1 MGARGCFVAVAT
13 TMLAFFIAPPAP
25 AQTAHR
31 EVIVHLNA
39 TPDVTLERE
48 DDGDWTEVCFAPC
61 DMPFSARKRYRVGGG
76 IRDSDPFWL
85 RQTQP
90 GLAIVDVDSRSRG
103 LHAFGDV
110 LIGVGSALTFGG
122 LLAAGM
128 GAATA
133 NCSSGP
139 TRDSCGAGH
148 LVAPGLGVAAL
159 GVVAIVVGVDLAIV
173 NNASRVYREPKAEA
187 SRDARNRSQAMLFD
201 LSQRQEDAWA
211 APSTTVAA
219 PIFTYRF

>member
-1 MGARGCFVAVAT
+1 MVARRCYVAAATSMVA
-13 TMLAFFIAPPAP
+13 LFIAPPAP

-31 EVIVHLNA
+31 EVVVHLNA

-48 DDGDWTEVCFAPC
+48 DDGDWTEVCVAPC

-76 IRDSDPFWL
+76 IRDSEPFWL

-90 GLAIVDVDSRSRG
+90 GLAIVDVESRSRG

-110 LIGVGSALTFGG
+110 LIGIGSGMIFGG

-128 GAATA
+128 GATTSDCSGAT
-133 NCSSGP
+133 
-139 TRDSCGAGH
+139 TRDSCVGGEFI
-148 LVAPGLGVAAL
+148 APGLGVAGL
-159 GVVAIVVGVDLAIV
+159 GVFVIAVGVDLVVV
-173 NNASRVYREPKAEA
+173 NNASLVYREPRADA
-187 SRDARNRSQAMLFD
+187 SRDDVNRTRTMLFD
-201 LSQRQEDAWA
+201 LSRRREDSWA
-211 APSTTVAA
+211 APMSGAA